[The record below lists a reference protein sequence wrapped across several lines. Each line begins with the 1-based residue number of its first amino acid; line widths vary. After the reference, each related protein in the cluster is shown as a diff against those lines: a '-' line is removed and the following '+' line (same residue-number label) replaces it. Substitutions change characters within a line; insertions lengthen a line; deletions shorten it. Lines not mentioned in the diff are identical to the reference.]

1 MGVDV
6 CGKDPQLG
14 SRGKRSIAGLVF
26 EGNKCQWHKRTAS
39 SCSTVWKD
47 FIGVPGRLGAVLTDR
62 IRNSDADVS
71 ETYLGSSQMARIG
84 NRTELLCCLGTQVA
98 NDYHGSHPTRLVD
111 L

>member
-47 FIGVPGRLGAVLTDR
+47 FIGVPGRSGAALTDR
-62 IRNSDADVS
+62 IRNSDAGVS
-71 ETYLGSSQMARIG
+71 KTVISVPAGWPGSEIG
-84 NRTELLCCLGTQVA
+84 RNYYVA
-98 NDYHGSHPTRLVD
+98 WVRR
-111 L
+111 